1 VVYWENRIQ
10 ILELVD
16 RVITGCRQAKA
27 SNNSFM
33 KHVFKGKKK
42 GRPKKAY
49 GDTTV
54 VTQRRK
60 KPGSVPH
67 SKKPP
72 PNPAPIETAP
82 SEAKKRASDEA
93 PDGVYFKVKKRR
105 INWGEGAEKV
115 KLDATIKEW
124 AGGGRCVPDRSGGP
138 LSLRGFSGFRNIPY
152 ETF

>member
-1 VVYWENRIQ
+1 
-10 ILELVD
+10 
-16 RVITGCRQAKA
+16 
-27 SNNSFM
+27 M
-33 KHVFKGKKK
+33 KHFFKRQKK

-60 KPGSVPH
+60 KPGPVPH

-72 PNPAPIETAP
+72 PNPANSEIVH

-105 INWGEGAEKV
+105 INWGEGAEKG
-115 KLDATIKEW
+115 KLDAAIKEW
-124 AGGGRCVPDRSGGP
+124 EGGKDDVPQTAAEGHCR
-138 LSLRGFSGFRNIPY
+138 
-152 ETF
+152 